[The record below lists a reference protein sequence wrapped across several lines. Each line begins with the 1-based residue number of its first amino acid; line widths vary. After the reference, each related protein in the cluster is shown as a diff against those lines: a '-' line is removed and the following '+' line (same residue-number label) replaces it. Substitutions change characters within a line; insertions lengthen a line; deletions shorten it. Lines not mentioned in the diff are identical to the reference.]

1 MALVTTIG
9 GSTANSYISYD
20 DATTFFDSRL
30 NAETWYSTDET
41 VCEKALK
48 MAAQRLQRENWIG
61 SRVTTTQAMAWPRS
75 GAAKPDSDG
84 DFVATGLIGVG
95 WAAWYDTDEIPQ
107 EVKDAQCL
115 LALALLNGYGQT
127 NGQSIESFTAD
138 GVTVRFGDARSES
151 LLPDEVTRLIGSL
164 VRGNQLQRA

>member
-1 MALVTTIG
+1 MALTVTV
-9 GSTANSYISYD
+9 GSASANSYLSYD

-30 NAETWYSTDET
+30 NADTWYSTDET

-48 MAAQRLQRENWIG
+48 MAAQRLQRENWTG
-61 SRVTTTQAMAWPRS
+61 SRVDDVQALAWPR
-75 GAAKPDSDG
+75 
-84 DFVATGLIGVG
+84 
-95 WAAWYDTDEIPQ
+95 YDALKVDQQAFGSPLYYETTEIPQ
-107 EVKDAQCL
+107 EIKDAQCL